1 MNPSIALTSA
11 LILVAIATGS
21 SVFGDDLSVTVHA
34 RGQAEV
40 TETRKLVLGG
50 QLAEISWAPVSPRL
64 DLDSVRFAPS
74 GNGTPLPVSALKVV
88 NHLGGS
94 RDTLL
99 RRYIGKVVRIVR
111 PETGDGISG
120 TLLTVDKGRPGMLKT
135 ADGSLHLDPA
145 GEIVLPPDAGL
156 VSQPTLVGRLA
167 TPLEGN
173 RDVQLS
179 YRTGGV
185 KWEALYSIT
194 FNEKTGKADFSGTL
208 ILSNDTETGFED
220 AAWRFFSTEKQK
232 VGWPEPARQDR
243 VMEFSPLRS
252 KDRQSLPAHGSLRLP
267 LLEARSLPVTIAYV
281 FDPLAD
287 GPRVDMPAQK
297 LQRVIFIANSLEA
310 DALGL
315 GGSLPSGKAK
325 VVMRHMSGYAESLG
339 EQRLASVAPDEKIQ
353 VALGGGEG
361 LMGKRTQTPF
371 VELVDER
378 CQEQAITIRLNNNTK
393 TDILATVFEH
403 PWGRWE
409 ISETSAKYEQ
419 LDSETIRF
427 VIPVPATGE
436 AEIRYKLKIKY

>member
-1 MNPSIALTSA
+1 MS
-11 LILVAIATGS
+11 
-21 SVFGDDLSVTVHA
+21 D
-34 RGQAEV
+34 
-40 TETRKLVLGG
+40 K
-50 QLAEISWAPVSPRL
+50 
-64 DLDSVRFAPS
+64 
-74 GNGTPLPVSALKVV
+74 GTPLPVSDLR
-88 NHLGGS
+88 LLDPFGS

-99 RRYIGKVVRIVR
+99 RRYVGKVVRIVR
-111 PETGDGISG
+111 PETGDEISG

-167 TPLEGN
+167 TPFEGN

-179 YRTGGV
+179 YRTGGI
-185 KWEALYSIT
+185 KWEPLYSIT
-194 FNEKTGKADFSGTL
+194 FNEKTGKADFFGTL

-220 AAWRFFSTEKQK
+220 AAWRFLSTEKQK
-232 VGWPEPARQDR
+232 VDWPEPAKLDR
-243 VMEFSPLRS
+243 VMEFSPLRP
-252 KDRQSLPAHGSLRLP
+252 KGRQSLSAHGSLRLP

-287 GPRVDMPAQK
+287 GPRVDTPAQK
-297 LQRVIFIANSLEA
+297 LQRVIFIANSPEA

-339 EQRLASVAPDEKIQ
+339 EQRLDSVAPDEKIQ
-353 VALGGGEG
+353 VALGGGDG
-361 LMGKRTQTPF
+361 LTGKRTQTPF
-371 VELVDER
+371 VELADER

-409 ISETSAKYEQ
+409 IPKTSAKYEQ
-419 LDSETIRF
+419 LDNETIRF